1 MLNIN
6 QALNLIS
13 GDMVYN
19 NRGEQ
24 LIIQDYRVKFLDGS
38 IQTIIFGCL
47 NSRQQKYDY
56 PYYHLF
62 MSRNN
67 ITNDCVSFIKWS
79 VDHVDILDKM
89 THKELDL
96 IKKVYCDGFK
106 DRLKYLAEEQLQ
118 K

>member
-19 NRGEQ
+19 SDGEQ

-38 IQTIIFGCL
+38 IQTIIFGCI
-47 NSRQQKYDY
+47 NSRQQKYYY

-62 MSRNN
+62 ISRNN
-67 ITNDCVSFIKWS
+67 IKNHYVSFIRWS
-79 VDHVDILDKM
+79 IDHVDLVDKM
-89 THKELDL
+89 THKQLDL

-106 DRLKYLAEEQLQ
+106 DTLKYLAEEQLQ